1 MKTVKHILIFIAL
14 LSIIIALPA
23 SASGKKL
30 FVNVTTDNTN
40 TSAMAVGMATLVL
53 NTQKIPVTVLLNVD
67 AVRLADKNIPQNK
80 YANGKTVTEMLGDFI
95 KAGGKV
101 IVCPMC
107 MKNVGGMDK
116 ADLIPGVIM
125 GGPDVTFP
133 VLLADDTTVIS
144 Y

>member
-1 MKTVKHILIFIAL
+1 MKTLKQLLIFTILISLF
-14 LSIIIALPA
+14 IALPA
-23 SASGKKL
+23 SAAGKKL
-30 FVNVTTDNTN
+30 FVNITTDNTN
-40 TSAMAVGMATLVL
+40 KSAMAVSLATMVMT
-53 NTQKIPVTVLLNVD
+53 TQKIPVTILLNVD

-80 YANGKTVTEMLGDFI
+80 YASGKTVTEML
-95 KAGGKV
+95 AGFMKQGGTV

-116 ADLIPGVIM
+116 SDLIPGVIM
-125 GGPDVTFP
+125 GGPTVTFP

>member
-1 MKTVKHILIFIAL
+1 MRNLKSLFVFVCLFSL
-14 LSIIIALPA
+14 IIALPA
-23 SASGKKL
+23 SAANKKL
-30 FVNVTTDNTN
+30 FVNLTTDDTN
-40 TSAMAVGMATLVL
+40 KSAMAVSMATMVI
-53 NTQKIPVTVLLNVD
+53 NTQKIPVTILLNVD

-80 YANGKTVTEMLGDFI
+80 YASGKTATEMLQDFM
-95 KAGGKV
+95 KAGGTV

-116 ADLIPGVIM
+116 SDLIKGVIM

>member
-1 MKTVKHILIFIAL
+1 MNIIKQLLVLFVLLTVLV
-14 LSIIIALPA
+14 ALPA

-30 FVNVTTDNTN
+30 FVNLTSDDTN
-40 TSAMAVGMATLVL
+40 RAAMAVGFATKVL
-53 NTQKIPVTVLLNVD
+53 QKEKIPVTILLNVD

-80 YANGKTVTEMLGDFI
+80 YANDKTVTEMLAGFM

-101 IVCPMC
+101 IMCPMC
-107 MKNVGGMDK
+107 MKNVGGMEK
-116 ADLIPGVIM
+116 SDLIPGLIM

-133 VLLADDTTVIS
+133 AMLAEGTTVIS

>member
-1 MKTVKHILIFIAL
+1 MKTIKLFSVLIVLVLLIA
-14 LSIIIALPA
+14 AFPA
-23 SASGKKL
+23 SAAEKKL
-30 FVNVTTDNTN
+30 FVNLTSDDTN
-40 TSAMAVGMATLVL
+40 RAAMAVGMSTKIL
-53 NTQKIPVTVLLNVD
+53 QKKKIPVTIFLNVD

-80 YANGKTVTEMLGDFI
+80 YANGKTVTEMLSGFI

-107 MKNVGGMDK
+107 MKNVGGMVQG
-116 ADLIPGVIM
+116 DLIDGVVL

-133 VLLADDTTVIS
+133 ALLADDTTVIS